1 MCKHIPQHNFTVLS
15 EHYAQSSCVDPKHL
29 RKLSVT
35 DSIQA
40 SKQTLI
46 LTPAN
51 KPTSPWGAV
60 DLGEAPDSGWVIQD
74 HSAEEFEA
82 IVESVVAAED
92 ESQAVRSM
100 QFLAGML
107 SSQWAAH
114 LSHWVSATCVSRSGE
129 VRSGCACDANL
140 HAYDGSHDD
149 HS

>member
-1 MCKHIPQHNFTVLS
+1 M
-15 EHYAQSSCVDPKHL
+15 DPKHL
-29 RKLSVT
+29 RKLFYQLGVT

-40 SKQTLI
+40 PKQTVVLP
-46 LTPAN
+46 TAS

-60 DLGEAPDSGWVIQD
+60 DLGEAPDGGWVIQD

-82 IVESVVAAED
+82 IVESVLAADD

-100 QFLAGML
+100 QFLAEML

-129 VRSGCACDANL
+129 LLSSCACDANL
-140 HAYDGSHDD
+140 HAYDGSH
-149 HS
+149 HSSEQVCSMQHSIMCIMW